1 MDIHLHPLEK
11 VFERLASNRSKFPN
25 TAIDYC
31 LQYQA
36 LVQHLRSNIYKDVD
50 AGLAANTPGHGLY
63 TAHNSEH
70 FDEVVLYAGELLG
83 VKDGS
88 EEVKLTPYELYVL
101 LVAIRVHDAG
111 NIHGR
116 KDHEKKCFSVLRNC
130 GAAAGNDDAEK
141 KIIGNIAQAHG
152 GETPA
157 GDKDT
162 IGALGQ
168 TYGIS
173 RHPIR
178 PRLIAAIVRFA
189 DEICESRNRASNYL
203 LQHGNMPKHSE
214 LFHRYAASI
223 TESSITVADRRI
235 SLRYTVKLSDAIQ
248 AWGCAVSGD
257 KTESFLIDEI
267 FDRLDKMDRERRYC
281 NRFSKE
287 LYTIDE
293 IRASIDVV
301 TDDYDLVHQ
310 ISVPGLFDF
319 GYPESNGDHL
329 KEKLAKYCGPD
340 FWKSCADAAEGK
352 SL

>member
-1 MDIHLHPLEK
+1 
-11 VFERLASNRSKFPN
+11 
-25 TAIDYC
+25 
-31 LQYQA
+31 
-36 LVQHLRSNIYKDVD
+36 VQHLRSNIYKDVD
-50 AGLAANTPGHGLY
+50 AGLAANTPEHGLY
-63 TAHNSEH
+63 TAHNAEH

-88 EEVKLTPYELYVL
+88 EDIKLSPYELYVL

-116 KDHEKKCFSVLRNC
+116 QEHEKKCFSVLRNC
-130 GAAAGNDDAEK
+130 GAAAGDDDAEK

-152 GETPA
+152 GKSPS

-162 IGALGQ
+162 IGALEQ
-168 TYGIS
+168 VSGIS
-173 RHPIR
+173 RHRIR

-189 DEICESRNRASNYL
+189 DEICESRGRASNYL
-203 LQHGNMPKHSE
+203 LSHGSLPKHSE

-223 TESSITVADRRI
+223 TESSITLEDRRI
-235 SLRYTVKLSDAIQ
+235 SLRYTVKLSDAIK

-267 FDRLDKMDRERRYC
+267 LERLEKMDRERKYCHRY
-281 NRFSKE
+281 SKE

-301 TDDYDLVHQ
+301 TNEYDVVDQ
-310 ISVPGLFDF
+310 ISVPDLFDF
-319 GYPESNGDHL
+319 GYPDGNGEHL
-329 KEKLAKYCGPD
+329 KTKLAQYCGPD
-340 FWKSCADAAEGK
+340 FWKVRAAALEGK
-352 SL
+352 

>member
-1 MDIHLHPLEK
+1 MVMHLHPLEK
-11 VFERLASNRSKFPN
+11 VFERVASTHRSSFPN
-25 TAIDYC
+25 TTIDYS
-31 LQYQA
+31 LLYKG

-50 AGLAANTPGHGLY
+50 AGLAANTAEHGLY

-70 FDEVVLYAGELLG
+70 FDEVILYAGELLG

-88 EEVKLTPYELYVL
+88 EEINNISPYELYVL

-116 KDHEKKCFSVLRNC
+116 EEHEKKCFTVLRNC
-130 GAAAGNDDAEK
+130 GAASGEDDAEK

-152 GETPA
+152 GRTSS

-162 IGALGQ
+162 IGALEQ
-168 TYGIS
+168 SYGIS

-178 PRLIAAIVRFA
+178 PRLIAAIVRLA
-189 DEICESRNRASNYL
+189 DEICESRRRASNYL
-203 LQHGNMPKHSE
+203 IQHGKIPKHSE

-223 TESSITVADRRI
+223 TESSITLADRRI
-235 SLRYTVKLSDAIQ
+235 SLRYTVKLSDAIR
-248 AWGCAVSGD
+248 AWCFAVSGD

-267 FDRLDKMDRERRYC
+267 FERLEKMDRERKYC

-287 LYTIDE
+287 IYTIDE

-301 TDDYDLVHQ
+301 NDDYDVVHQ

-319 GYPESNGDHL
+319 GYPESNGNHL
-329 KEKLAKYCGPD
+329 KLKLAKYCGPD
-340 FWKSCADAAEGK
+340 FWKSCGKTEEGK
-352 SL
+352 

>member
-1 MDIHLHPLEK
+1 MDMHLHPLEK
-11 VFERLASNRSKFPN
+11 VFERLALGRSNFPN
-25 TAIDYC
+25 TTVDYC
-31 LQYQA
+31 LQYKA

-50 AGLAANTPGHGLY
+50 AGLAANTPEHGLY

-70 FDEVVLYAGELLG
+70 FDEVVLYAGELLEI
-83 VKDGS
+83 KDGS

-116 KDHEKKCFSVLRNC
+116 EDHEKKCFSVLRSC
-130 GAAAGNDDAEK
+130 GAAAGIDDAEK
-141 KIIGNIAQAHG
+141 KIIGSIAQAHG
-152 GETPA
+152 GKTPA

-162 IGALGQ
+162 IGALEPS
-168 TYGIS
+168 YGIS
-173 RHPIR
+173 RHSIR

-203 LQHGNMPKHSE
+203 LQHGRMPRHSE
-214 LFHRYAASI
+214 LFHRYAAAI
-223 TESSITVADRRI
+223 TESSIAVAERKI
-235 SLRYTVKLSDAIQ
+235 SLRYTVKLSDAIR
-248 AWGCAVSGD
+248 AWGCAVSGN

-267 FDRLDKMDRERRYC
+267 LERLEKMDRERRYC

-319 GYPESNGDHL
+319 GYPESNRDHL
-329 KEKLAKYCGPD
+329 KQKLSQYCGPD
-340 FWKSCADAAEGK
+340 FWKSYAEARGGINR
-352 SL
+352 